1 MLTPHWPAQLG
12 IVDCRPSQRPASPA
26 QKEISVK
33 SNVKALNSNLFNS
46 NLKPIGALFNKKIY
60 LKLIAIV
67 NAEGTSC
74 AEEVNFATL
83 WMVFNVFICS
93 LLKQLQLPHPDL
105 NSKMLLHIVWLVL
118 VLIGMYGDGWQQ
130 AAVLDFGEIIVI
142 DGKNKDGIFTGCSKC
157 LFKVHTMHCY
167 KKG

>member
-12 IVDCRPSQRPASPA
+12 TVDCRPSQRPASPA

-33 SNVKALNSNLFNS
+33 SNIKVFNSNLFNS
-46 NLKPIGALFNKKIY
+46 NSKPIGALFNKKIY

-67 NAEGTSC
+67 SAEVTSC
-74 AEEVNFATL
+74 AVEVNFATL

-105 NSKMLLHIVWLVL
+105 NSKMLQHIVWLVL
-118 VLIGMYGDGWQQ
+118 IGTYGDGWQQ

-142 DGKNKDGIFTGCSKC
+142 DGKDKDGIFTGCSKC
-157 LFKVHTMHCY
+157 LLEVHCY
-167 KKG
+167 

>member
-1 MLTPHWPAQLG
+1 M
-12 IVDCRPSQRPASPA
+12 
-26 QKEISVK
+26 
-33 SNVKALNSNLFNS
+33 
-46 NLKPIGALFNKKIY
+46 KPRGALFNKKIY

-67 NAEGTSC
+67 SGEGTSC

-105 NSKMLLHIVWLVL
+105 NSKMLQHIVWLVL
-118 VLIGMYGDGWQQ
+118 VLIGTYGDGWQH

-142 DGKNKDGIFTGCSKC
+142 DGKDKDGIFTGCSKY
-157 LFKVHTMHCY
+157 LLEVHCD
-167 KKG
+167 